1 MIKSDTKKCSDKG
14 AAGTMDRNKNISVRE
29 NFIRTIENKI
39 LSGELEIGQQLPT
52 ARELCRQMGVSL
64 TIVNAGISE
73 LAAKGF
79 VEVKPRHGMYVA
91 DYKLHGTTETLVAIM
106 RYNGG
111 KLSDHDIRSYCESR
125 CAIDPFVVKLVIERA
140 SREQLRELGLRLDK
154 LLKAQ
159 DMEECCDS
167 ITDFFN
173 LMYFLSD
180 NTFFSLIYNST
191 IKPQKEMYA
200 MFIRKNGAGLI
211 KENAQKVYDC
221 ICRGDAEAA
230 VKESVHAMELAT
242 SGSTSII

>member
-1 MIKSDTKKCSDKG
+1 MAFEKLNTL
-14 AAGTMDRNKNISVRE
+14 SVRE
-29 NFIRTIENKI
+29 NFVRTIENKI
-39 LSGELEIGQQLPT
+39 LSGELQIGQRLPT
-52 ARELCRQMGVSL
+52 ARELCSQMGVSL

-111 KLSDHDIRSYCESR
+111 VLSAHDIRSYCESR
-125 CAIDPFVVKLVIERA
+125 VALDPFVARLVIERA
-140 SREQLRELGLRLDK
+140 DEAQIQELGLRLDK
-154 LLKAQ
+154 LLAAEN
-159 DMEECCDS
+159 MEDCCAC

-173 LMYFLSD
+173 LLYFLSD

-200 MFIRKNGAGLI
+200 MFIRKNGMEPI
-211 KENAQKVYDC
+211 KTNARRVYDC
-221 ICRGDAEAA
+221 ICRGDADGAGR
-230 VKESVHAMELAT
+230 ELTNGTMLAI

>member
-1 MIKSDTKKCSDKG
+1 MAFEKLNTL
-14 AAGTMDRNKNISVRE
+14 SVRE
-29 NFIRTIENKI
+29 NFIRAIENKI
-39 LSGELEIGQQLPT
+39 LSGELAIGQRLPT
-52 ARELCRQMGVSL
+52 ARELCSQMGVSL

-111 KLSDHDIRSYCESR
+111 VLSPHVIRSYCESR
-125 CAIDPFVVKLVIERA
+125 VALDPFVARLVIERA
-140 SREQLRELGLRLDK
+140 DEAQIAELGLRLEK
-154 LLKAQ
+154 LFAAETVE
-159 DMEECCDS
+159 DCCER

-173 LMYFLSD
+173 LLYFLSD

-200 MFIRKNGAGLI
+200 MFIRKNGMDLI
-211 KENAQKVYDC
+211 KENARRVYDC
-221 ICRGDAEAA
+221 ICRRDADGAGRELTRGAMLAISGD
-230 VKESVHAMELAT
+230 
-242 SGSTSII
+242 TSII